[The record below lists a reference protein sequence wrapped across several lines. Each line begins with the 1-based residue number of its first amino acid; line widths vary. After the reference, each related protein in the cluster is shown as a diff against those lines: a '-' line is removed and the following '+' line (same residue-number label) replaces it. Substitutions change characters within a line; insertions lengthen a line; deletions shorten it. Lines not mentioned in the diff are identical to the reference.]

1 MNIPDVKINPSTERL
16 VAGAGGEVRVYEVPE
31 EVHDL
36 KKLPMSKRSAAAA
49 RLAEQGAI
57 IDVPVDVWG
66 WDAKKTI
73 AYRRIYGYTWTPSAL
88 MDSVKVAPGLIFP
101 GLPSYKAEEIPA
113 GAIVVP
119 PLGSLVGE

>member
-1 MNIPDVKINPSTERL
+1 MNIPDVKINPATERL
-16 VAGAGGEVRVYEVPE
+16 VAGIDGGVRVYEIAK

-36 KKLPMSKRSAAAA
+36 KKLPVSKRSAAAA

-73 AYRRIYGYTWTPSAL
+73 LYRRIYGYTWTPSAL

-101 GLPSYKAEEIPA
+101 GLPSYDAEEIPP

-119 PLGSLVGE
+119 PVGWMVGE